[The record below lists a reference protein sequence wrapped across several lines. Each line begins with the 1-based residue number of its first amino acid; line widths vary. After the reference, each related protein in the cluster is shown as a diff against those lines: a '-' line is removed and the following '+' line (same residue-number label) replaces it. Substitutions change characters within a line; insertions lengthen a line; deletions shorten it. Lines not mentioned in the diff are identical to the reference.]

1 MLYKYLIYTISND
14 IYKITVKCYQNF
26 QFFKVIRCL
35 PVKNDG
41 YRSVN
46 IDYRSVNNGYRFFEF
61 ELSFRA
67 VSSGFRRFTAGLP
80 IPLVGENRFTVGKVN
95 PAPPLEYAVVKL
107 CRSGAPFRHLPHV
120 RIQAPAPTTTSRS
133 VT

>member
-26 QFFKVIRCL
+26 QFFKVMRCL
-35 PVKNDG
+35 PVKTDG

-46 IDYRSVNNGYRFFEF
+46 SDYRSINNGYRFFEF

-67 VSSGFRRFTAGLP
+67 VSGDL
-80 IPLVGENRFTVGKVN
+80 L
-95 PAPPLEYAVVKL
+95 
-107 CRSGAPFRHLPHV
+107 
-120 RIQAPAPTTTSRS
+120 S
-133 VT
+133 VYRYR